1 MFIVMPHVVLVLN
14 GFGLQPIPAP
24 TIGEEK

>member
-1 MFIVMPHVVLVLN
+1 MPHVVLFLN